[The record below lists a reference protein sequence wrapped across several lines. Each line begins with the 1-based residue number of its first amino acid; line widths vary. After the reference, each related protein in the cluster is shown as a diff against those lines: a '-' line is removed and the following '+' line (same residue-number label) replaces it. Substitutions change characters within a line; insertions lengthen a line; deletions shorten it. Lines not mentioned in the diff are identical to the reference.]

1 MDTGGDL
8 KTTQRR
14 YRGGDLRTTN
24 RQHGGIFGL
33 LKTLLGFGASPAEI
47 EKAMRDPIQQQM
59 LMQRGGFP
67 WAMAALS
74 MLPMLLG
81 KGDDVMINQM
91 KGRKPNQQMIRGGLS
106 IPPGLVS
113 KALPLLK
120 NAAIPLAFG
129 ALSNLGTKAVDAMF
143 GDGIVNGNEA
153 HPNSDIRIEHHGG
166 AKRPAR
172 KTAKKVSRK
181 TTKKV
186 SRKTPKKVSGKT
198 TKRTTKKATPRK
210 TNTSLTKQIQD
221 MVLDA
226 AKETGK
232 RALNKA
238 TSKAKRMVK
247 DRVKALPSSIQPVVS
262 RFHDKVDDSIT
273 QALRAATSTSTP
285 SSAHIGQSINI

>member
-91 KGRKPNQQMIRGGLS
+91 KGRKPNPQMIRGGLS

-153 HPNSDIRIEHHGG
+153 HPNSDIRIEHRGG
-166 AKRPAR
+166 AKRSAR
-172 KTAKKVSRK
+172 KTTKTTKKAAPRK

-186 SRKTPKKVSGKT
+186 SRKT

-226 AKETGK
+226 AKQTGK
-232 RALNKA
+232 RALGKA
-238 TSKAKRMVK
+238 TTKAKRMVK
-247 DRVKALPSSIQPVVS
+247 DRVKALPLPSTIQPVVS
-262 RFHDKVDDSIT
+262 RFYDKVDDSIS